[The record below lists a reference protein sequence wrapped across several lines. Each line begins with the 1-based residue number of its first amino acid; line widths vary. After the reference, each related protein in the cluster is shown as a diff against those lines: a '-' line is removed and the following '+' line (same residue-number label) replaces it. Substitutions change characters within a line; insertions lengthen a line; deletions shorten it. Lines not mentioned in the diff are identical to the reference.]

1 MNPIVFPFQ
10 QATRPHFAEFVFYE
24 GFFNPQEVD
33 KIRNLWSSEN
43 EVDATLSGGGKTTDE
58 TLRKTKLTFIK
69 DSEENIWLYQKIG
82 QLGIQCNHERY
93 GYDLLGFH
101 HELQLARYGEG
112 DFFDW
117 HLDFGAGEISHR
129 KLSVSVQLS
138 NSDEYEGG
146 DLQFMINQK
155 VINAPRTKGTVVV
168 FPSFIMHRVTPIT
181 KGVRQSIVAWL
192 AGPPYR

>member
-1 MNPIVFPFQ
+1 MNPIVFPFN

-24 GFFNPQEVD
+24 GFFTPQEVER
-33 KIRNLWSSEN
+33 IRSLWNQQES
-43 EVDATLSGGGKTTDE
+43 VDATLSGGGKTEDE
-58 TLRKTKLTFIK
+58 TLRKTKLTFIG
-69 DSEENIWLYQKIG
+69 DTPENIWLYQRLG

-129 KLSVSVQLS
+129 KLSISVQLS
-138 NSDEYEGG
+138 DSDEYEGG
-146 DLQFMINQK
+146 DLQFMINK
-155 VINAPRTKGTVVV
+155 NYYNAPKTKGTVVI
-168 FPSFIMHRVTPIT
+168 FPSFIIHRVTPIT

>member
-1 MNPIVFPFQ
+1 MNPIVFPFN
-10 QATRPHFAEFVFYE
+10 QATRPNFTEFVFYE
-24 GFFNPQEVD
+24 GFFTQQEVE
-33 KIRNLWSSEN
+33 KIRGLWGSEK
-43 EVDATLSGGGKTTDE
+43 EVDATLSGGHSDKDE
-58 TLRKTKLTFIK
+58 TLRKTKLAFIQ
-69 DSEENIWLYQKIG
+69 DSPENIWLYQKLG
-82 QLGIQCNHERY
+82 QLGIQCNGERY

-101 HELQLARYGEG
+101 YYLQLAKYSPG

-129 KLSVSVQLS
+129 KLSISIQLS
-138 NSDEYEGG
+138 DPEEYEGG
-146 DLQFMINQK
+146 DLQFMINK
-155 VINAPRTKGTVVV
+155 SYYNAPRTKGTVVV

>member
-1 MNPIVFPFQ
+1 MNPIVFPFN

-24 GFFNPQEVD
+24 GFFNAQEVD
-33 KIRNLWSSEN
+33 KIRALWDKEN
-43 EVDATLSGGGKTTDE
+43 EVDATLSSGGKETDE
-58 TLRKTKLTFIK
+58 TLRKTKLSFIP
-69 DSEENIWLYQKIG
+69 DSTDNIWLYQKLG

-101 HELQLARYGEG
+101 HELQLARYSEG

-129 KLSVSVQLS
+129 KLSISVQLS
-138 NSDEYEGG
+138 DSDEYEGG

-155 VINAPRTKGTVVV
+155 VINAPRTKETVVV

>member
-1 MNPIVFPFQ
+1 MNPIVFPFN
-10 QATRPHFAEFVFYE
+10 QATRPHFSEFVFYE
-24 GFFNPQEVD
+24 GFFTPAEVEKITNMWDQEE
-33 KIRNLWSSEN
+33 S
-43 EVDATLSGGGKTTDE
+43 VDATLSGGGKETDE
-58 TLRKTKLTFIK
+58 TLRKTKLSFIA
-69 DSEENIWLYQKIG
+69 DSTDNIWLYQKLG

-129 KLSVSVQLS
+129 KLSISVQLS
-138 NSDEYEGG
+138 DSDEYEGG

-155 VINAPRTKGTVVV
+155 VINAPRSKGTVVV